1 MLNKQNFSPNSPW
14 IMLRKF
20 KTLCVLYRRRFLC
33 IAQSQILHKGLT
45 LLDMTHGHG
54 QIDIKMAHDTK
65 MAHGH

>member
-1 MLNKQNFSPNSPW
+1 
-14 IMLRKF
+14 MLRKF
-20 KTLCVLYRRRFLC
+20 KTLHVLYRRRVQC
-33 IAQSQILHKGLT
+33 MAQSQILHKGLT

>member
-1 MLNKQNFSPNSPW
+1 
-14 IMLRKF
+14 MLRKF
-20 KTLCVLYRRRFLC
+20 KTLRVLYRRRFSVYS

-45 LLDMTHGHG
+45 LLDMNHGHG